1 MFHNAD
7 EFLIPR
13 EIKVEKISPLHSK
26 IVLVPMERGFGHTM
40 GNTLRRILLSSMPG
54 WAITQIK
61 IDGVLHE
68 FSHLNGVQNDVMDI
82 ILNLKELAFTAKLPE
97 NGGSTVNLVIDK
109 TGPCSVLAADIAE
122 QNNIEVFNPNL
133 VIANVTGNRRLVIEM
148 VARYGRGY
156 EPATVRATNTIDDEK
171 KATDVGALQLDA
183 NYSPVTKVSYSV
195 ENARFEGRADLDKL
209 IIDLE
214 TNGTITPEAAIRRAA
229 TILQHQL
236 SVFVDLD
243 SEVLKHPAN
252 KEIEYDPMFLRPI
265 EDLDLTVRSA
275 NCLRFENINYIGDLV
290 QKTEA
295 DLLKTP
301 NLGRKSLNEIKEV
314 VAKAGL
320 SFGTRVDHWPPEFL
334 KETIRERALAN
345 AKEAEEREKRKQN
358 KKNKDKEDDDS
369 LADDDYSEEMIEEN
383 EDEVVEEPKKEKD
396 QKPSSK
402 EKVKKGK

>member
-1 MFHNAD
+1 MLFHNAD

-54 WAITQIK
+54 WAIIQIK

-97 NGGSTVNLVIDK
+97 SGDSTVNLVVDK
-109 TGPCSVLAADIAE
+109 TGPCAILASDIAE

-133 VIANVTGNRRLVIEM
+133 VIANITGNRRLVIEM

-156 EPATVRATNTIDDEK
+156 EPATSRVTHTVEEEK
-171 KATDVGALQLDA
+171 KAVDVGTLQLDA

-214 TNGTITPEAAIRRAA
+214 TNGAITPEAAIRRAA
-229 TILQHQL
+229 TILQLQL
-236 SVFVDLD
+236 SAFVELD
-243 SEVLKHPAN
+243 SEILKLPAN
-252 KEIEYDPMFLRPI
+252 QKIEYDPVFLRPI

-320 SFGTRVDHWPPEFL
+320 SFGTRIEHWPPEFL
-334 KETIRERALAN
+334 KETIRERAIAN

-358 KKNKDKEDDDS
+358 KKNKGKDEDDEGS
-369 LADDDYSEEMIEEN
+369 IDDDYSEEMMEEN
-383 EDEVVEEPKKEKD
+383 EVEE
-396 QKPSSK
+396 SK
-402 EKVKKGK
+402 EAKEQKSGSKVKAKKGK